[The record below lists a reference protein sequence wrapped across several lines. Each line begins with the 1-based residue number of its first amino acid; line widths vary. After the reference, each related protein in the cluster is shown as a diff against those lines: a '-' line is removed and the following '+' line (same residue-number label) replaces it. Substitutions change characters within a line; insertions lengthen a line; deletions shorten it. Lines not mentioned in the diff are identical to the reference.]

1 MGRSFHQKSL
11 RATALPLWPNGRL
24 PLRDP
29 FHRPQLSKLMLLTSI
44 GLALTASNRNAQWPI
59 RPRAGAVIANK
70 HRKIEELGVMH
81 SVLEGLSA
89 SRLI

>member
-29 FHRPQLSKLMLLTSI
+29 GPLPPPAIIKIDAVDLDRFGVNRIEQERPM
-44 GLALTASNRNAQWPI
+44 ADPA
-59 RPRAGAVIANK
+59 AGWRCNC
-70 HRKIEELGVMH
+70 E
-81 SVLEGLSA
+81 
-89 SRLI
+89 

>member
-29 FHRPQLSKLMLLTSI
+29 PPAIIKIDAVDLDRFGVNRIEQERPMADS
-44 GLALTASNRNAQWPI
+44 A
-59 RPRAGAVIANK
+59 AGWRCNC
-70 HRKIEELGVMH
+70 E
-81 SVLEGLSA
+81 
-89 SRLI
+89 